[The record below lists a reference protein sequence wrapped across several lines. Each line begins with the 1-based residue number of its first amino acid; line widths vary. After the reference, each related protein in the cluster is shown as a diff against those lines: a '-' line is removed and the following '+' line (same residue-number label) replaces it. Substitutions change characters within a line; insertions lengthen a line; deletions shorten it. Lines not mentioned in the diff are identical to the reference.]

1 MPCPE
6 NTVVSGIVT
15 GFLDT
20 PEGQIAFVKVPVYGP
35 VTISLSHDC
44 WQGGNGP
51 QRKEKVVIEGLTMFE
66 QGWRACKARRYE
78 IRDQN
83 NGL

>member
-20 PEGQIAFVKVPVYGP
+20 PEGQIAFVKVKDYKSV
-35 VTISLSHDC
+35 SLSLGPES
-44 WQGGNGP
+44 WRGGTGP
-51 QRKEKVVIEGLTMFE
+51 QKGEKIVIQGLTMFE
-66 QGWRACKARRYE
+66 KGWRACQARRYTIE
-78 IRDQN
+78 DQHR
-83 NGL
+83 GL